1 MTLKK
6 VFLTIVSTLVMVI
19 PVKVIHMLL
28 DVSYTSRIVDIV
40 VMLGCGGLMLIIYYF
55 VSSYFN
61 LPQQILH
68 IRKVSPKAILKR
80 FRA

>member
-40 VMLGCGGLMLIIYYF
+40 VMLGCGGLIKTI
-55 VSSYFN
+55 SETITN
-61 LPQQILH
+61 GI
-68 IRKVSPKAILKR
+68 KKAYNYNPIAFSIFDLLAS
-80 FRA
+80 FQ